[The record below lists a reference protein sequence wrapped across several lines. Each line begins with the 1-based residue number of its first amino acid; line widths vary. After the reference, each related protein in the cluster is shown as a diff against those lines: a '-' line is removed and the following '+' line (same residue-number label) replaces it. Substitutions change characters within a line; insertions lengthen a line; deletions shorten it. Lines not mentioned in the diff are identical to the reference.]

1 MKNIKADELN
11 AEQLD
16 KVGGGI
22 IFGRPAIQP
31 VDKNELTKDV
41 SFLDKM
47 KQPLSGTENQPKVKA
62 VSAIRKFGGT
72 ENE

>member
-16 KVGGGI
+16 KVGGGV
-22 IFGRPAIQP
+22 IFGRPAIKP